1 MTHGQ
6 RARCAVYF
14 TTIFNL
20 ARKIPP
26 ESASMS
32 QASNGGKASS
42 EGIQACFTLQV
53 IVLLDFEA

>member
-1 MTHGQ
+1 M
-6 RARCAVYF
+6 YF

-53 IVLLDFEA
+53 IVLLGFEGY